1 MAEVKVDTGK
11 AQENVNNLQKE
22 MRKLLVELRNLE
34 SGSDEFVKLSEKVGE
49 LQDKINDAGEA
60 ARANA
65 GPAFERLGNN
75 FGLVTQKLASLD
87 FAGAAESMKAL
98 GSSIGSIS
106 FKELTDGL
114 KNFGSTMVSVG
125 KALFTNPIFLVAA
138 ALTAAYLAFDAYREA
153 QEAKVNAFIDRVDAR
168 IEGYKR
174 MQQVELAE
182 AQGNAE
188 KIYQI
193 NEKYRQK
200 EIDGIKSQM
209 DKLKSFNLG
218 RNGMT
223 DEQKAKLEELNK
235 RYLDL
240 LNEQEVAEINHTNT
254 IAAERSKQLENYNTF
269 IKGVDD
275 RYQKSTLSARQYEL
289 EQAENQYREDVK
301 RLNDA
306 RGSNENYHQDLLKI
320 ATIYRETQKQIN
332 NKFDQEAAQK
342 RKQREAIDKQE
353 AQEKEEKDKKAAE
366 EKLKREKELQDQL
379 IAALNDRAN
388 EEERIAEE
396 IFQADMTAQEREIQA
411 VRDAYFEKIEL
422 AKQYGLESNILI
434 NEQNKAEEDINKK
447 YRDAEDA
454 AIKASN
460 EKKKQQEQ
468 QLLQSK
474 FQMASDAMGA
484 LSSLNDA
491 LAGDSEKSAK
501 RAFKINK
508 ALSLA
513 QAIMSTYQAVNAQ
526 LAVPQNALTGTAF
539 IKAGIALAAGIAN
552 VIKIQKT
559 KFEGGGGSP
568 SPSGGGG
575 GGLVANA
582 GDNQSTATP
591 AFNVLDT
598 GFLSDRPAQ
607 GAPVQAY
614 VLSSDVSSSLEA
626 SQKVQSLSVL

>member
-75 FGLVTQKLASLD
+75 FGLVTQKLTSLD
-87 FAGAAESMKAL
+87 LGGAAESMRAL
-98 GSSIGSIS
+98 GSSIKGISVKEFVQGIGSI
-106 FKELTDGL
+106 
-114 KNFGSTMVSVG
+114 GSALASVG
-125 KALFTNPIFLVAA
+125 KALLTNPIFLLAA
-138 ALTAAYLAFDAYREA
+138 AIAAVVMNLDTLRKLLPSLDAAITGVSVELTKALAAQEKLTQAAKDQLDFVTKTENSLRLRGLSERDILKIKQAETKEVIFQLEA
-153 QEAKVNAFIDRVDAR
+153 QQKLQEQVAMAQIEQAKRNREILSGVLEWIAAPLRLLLTQVDAVGEVLGKDFGLV
-168 IEGYKR
+168 EGF
-174 MQQVELAE
+174 
-182 AQGNAE
+182 
-188 KIYQI
+188 
-193 NEKYRQK
+193 QK
-200 EIDGIKSQM
+200 
-209 DKLKSFNLG
+209 
-218 RNGMT
+218 GMT
-223 DEQKAKLEELNK
+223 SVANLVFNPDEMLKNA
-235 RYLDL
+235 
-240 LNEQEVAEINHTNT
+240 QET
-254 IAAERSKQLENYNTF
+254 SKQTKNAIADL
-269 IKGVDD
+269 K
-275 RYQKSTLSARQYEL
+275 
-289 EQAENQYREDVK
+289 NQYDGFQLSIR
-301 RLNDA
+301 
-306 RGSNENYHQDLLKI
+306 
-320 ATIYRETQKQIN
+320 
-332 NKFDQEAAQK
+332 
-342 RKQREAIDKQE
+342 AIDKQSAE
-353 AQEKEEKDKKAAE
+353 ERKKNADDAAEKERKLLE
-366 EKLKREKELQDQL
+366 ERLKREKELQDQL
-379 IAALNDRAN
+379 TAARNDRLN

-396 IFQADMTAQEREIQA
+396 IFQANMTAQEREIQA
-411 VRDAYFEKIEL
+411 IRDAYFEKIEL
-422 AKQYGLESNILI
+422 AKQNGLEYNILI
-434 NEQNKAEEDINKK
+434 NEQNRQEEEINKK

-460 EKKKQQEQ
+460 EKRKKEEQEV
-468 QLLQSK
+468 LQSK
-474 FQMASDAMGA
+474 FQMASDAMNA

-526 LAVPQNALTGTAF
+526 LAVPQSALTGTAF

-568 SPSGGGG
+568 SPSGSGGG

-626 SQKVQSLSVL
+626 SQKVQSLTVL

>member
-22 MRKLLVELRNLE
+22 MRKLLMELRNLE
-34 SGSDEFVKLSEKVGE
+34 SGSEEFVKLSEKVGE

-75 FGLVTQKLASLD
+75 FGLVTQKLSSLD
-87 FAGAAESMKAL
+87 LGGAAESMRAL
-98 GSSIGSIS
+98 GSSIKGISIKEFISGIGSIGS
-106 FKELTDGL
+106 ALGALGKALLANPIFLLAAAITAVVMNLDTLRKLLPSLDAAITGVSVELTKALSAQEKLTQSAKDQLDFITRSENSLRLRGL
-114 KNFGSTMVSVG
+114 SEKQILQYKQQETKEVIFQLQAQQRLQEQIAMSQIEGAKRNRDILAGVLEWIAAPLRLLLTQVDYVG
-125 KALFTNPIFLVAA
+125 KALGQEFGLVEGFQKGMKSVAE
-138 ALTAAYLAFDAYREA
+138 LVFDPDDML
-153 QEAKVNAFIDRVDAR
+153 N
-168 IEGYKR
+168 
-174 MQQVELAE
+174 
-182 AQGNAE
+182 
-188 KIYQI
+188 
-193 NEKYRQK
+193 
-200 EIDGIKSQM
+200 
-209 DKLKSFNLG
+209 
-218 RNGMT
+218 
-223 DEQKAKLEELNK
+223 KAKQTSIESKKALE
-235 RYLDL
+235 DL
-240 LNEQEVAEINHTNT
+240 KNQYDGYQLSIKAIDKAA
-254 IAAERSKQLENYNTF
+254 AAERQSEADKAKAKAEKEAAEKL
-269 IKGVDD
+269 
-275 RYQKSTLSARQYEL
+275 AL
-289 EQAENQYREDVK
+289 EQR
-301 RLNDA
+301 
-306 RGSNENYHQDLLKI
+306 
-320 ATIYRETQKQIN
+320 TQKAISDAN
-332 NKFDQEAAQK
+332 NE
-342 RKQREAIDKQE
+342 R
-353 AQEKEEKDKKAAE
+353 
-366 EKLKREKELQDQL
+366 L
-379 IAALNDRAN
+379 N

-411 VRDAYFEKIEL
+411 IRDAYFEKIEL
-422 AKQYGLESNILI
+422 AKQHGLEYNILI
-434 NEQNKAEEDINKK
+434 NEQNKAEEEINKK

-460 EKKKQQEQ
+460 EKKKKEEQEI
-468 QLLQSK
+468 LQAK
-474 FQMASDAMGA
+474 FQMASDAMNA

-559 KFEGGGGSP
+559 KFEGGGGGGS
-568 SPSGGGG
+568 SAPSGGGSLVSDAG
-575 GGLVANA
+575 G
-582 GDNQSTATP
+582 NQSTATP

-607 GAPVQAY
+607 GSPVQAY

-626 SQKVQSLSVL
+626 SQKVQSLTVL